1 MRFGIN
7 SFLLTSGFTSDDLPV
22 IEQFKA
28 WGADIAELAVF
39 DPDGVDPTALRSAIE
54 AAGMENCP
62 VCGIWPEDRDLRG
75 SDKAQQNSFAYTSK
89 LIDLASEI
97 GSKIVAGPMYSCVG
111 RCELYT
117 DAEKAAQSD
126 TIARH
131 LEKLCA
137 KAEDAGVTLCL
148 EPLNRFET
156 DCMNTLGQVSAMI
169 EKVGSPALKIHAD
182 TFHMNIEEANP
193 ADAIRRAGDHIGHV
207 HASGSHRGIPGTG
220 HVDWAGIFGA
230 LKEIN
235 YGGDISIETFSA
247 DNDTIARAVSIWIR
261 RFDTPEQLALEGLS
275 FLRDAWNR
283 A

>member
-1 MRFGIN
+1 MKFGIN
-7 SFLLTSGFTSDDLPV
+7 SFLLTSGFTTDDLPI
-22 IEQFKA
+22 IEQIKS
-28 WGADIAELAVF
+28 WGADMIELAVF
-39 DPDGVDPTALRSAIE
+39 EAEKVDATKLREALE
-54 AAGMENCP
+54 AAGMDNCP
-62 VCGIWPEDRDLRG
+62 VCGIFPPERDLRG
-75 SDKAQQNSFAYTSK
+75 TEAQQQSSLDHVGG
-89 LIDLASEI
+89 LIDLATEI
-97 GSKIVAGPMYSCVG
+97 GSSIVAGPMYSCVG

-117 DAEKAAQSD
+117 EAEKAQHSD
-126 TIARH
+126 LIAGN

-137 KAEDAGVTLCL
+137 KAEKAGVTLCM

-156 DCMNTLGQVSAMI
+156 DCMNTLAQASAMI

-193 ADAIRRAGDHIGHV
+193 AEAIRMAGDHVGHF

-220 HVDWAGIFGA
+220 HVDWSGIFGA

-235 YGGDISIETFSA
+235 YSGDVCIETFSA

-261 RFDTPEQLALEGLS
+261 RFETPEQLAVDGLG
-275 FLRDAWNR
+275 FLREAWEK

>member
-1 MRFGIN
+1 MKFGIN

-28 WGADIAELAVF
+28 WGADMAEFAVF
-39 DPDGVDPTALRSAIE
+39 DPEAVDAVALRQAIE

-62 VCGIWPEDRDLRG
+62 VCGIWPEERDLRG
-75 SDKAQQNSFAYTSK
+75 SEEAQQNSFVYIAK

-97 GSKIVAGPMYSCVG
+97 GSTIVAGPMYSCVG
-111 RCELYT
+111 RCELHT
-117 DAEKAAQSD
+117 DAEKAEQSD

-131 LEKLCA
+131 LAKLCA
-137 KAEDAGVTLCL
+137 KAEAAGVTLCL

-156 DCMNTLGQVSAMI
+156 DCINTLEQTSAMI

-182 TFHMNIEEANP
+182 TFHMNIEESNP
-193 ADAIRRAGDHIGHV
+193 AEAIRRAGDHMGHF
-207 HASGSHRGIPGTG
+207 HASGSHRGIPGSG
-220 HVDWAGIFGA
+220 HVDWTGIFGA
-230 LKEIN
+230 LKEIE
-235 YGGDISIETFSA
+235 YGGDICIETFSA

-275 FLRDAWNR
+275 FLRDAWDR

>member
-7 SFLLTSGFTSDDLPV
+7 SFLLTSGFTGDDLPV
-22 IEQFKA
+22 IEQFRA
-28 WGADIAELAVF
+28 WGADMAELAIF
-39 DPDGVDPTALRSAIE
+39 DPDAVDTSALRRAIE

-62 VCGIWPEDRDLRG
+62 VCGIWPEERDLRG
-75 SDKAQQNSFAYTSK
+75 SEEAQQNSLAYTGK
-89 LIDLASEI
+89 LIALASEI
-97 GSKIVAGPMYSCVG
+97 GSRIVAGPMYSCVG

-117 DAEKAAQSD
+117 DAEKAEQSD

-131 LEKLCA
+131 LATLCA
-137 KAEDAGVTLCL
+137 RAEDAGVTLCL

-156 DCMNTLGQVSAMI
+156 DCMNTLAQASAMI

-182 TFHMNIEEANP
+182 TFHMNIEEADP
-193 ADAIRRAGDHIGHV
+193 ARAIRRAGDHIGHV

-220 HVDWAGIFGA
+220 HVDWRGIFSV
-230 LKEIN
+230 LKEIE
-235 YGGDISIETFSA
+235 YGGDICIETFSA

-261 RFDTPEQLALEGLS
+261 RFDTPEQLATEGLS
-275 FLRDAWNR
+275 FLRNAWDR

>member
-7 SFLLTSGFTSDDLPV
+7 SFLLTSGFTTDDLPI
-22 IEQFKA
+22 IEQLKV
-28 WGADIAELAVF
+28 WGADMVEFAVF
-39 DPDGVDPTALRSAIE
+39 DPAAVDAAALSQAIV

-75 SDKAQQNSFAYTSK
+75 TEEAQRNSFDYTGQ

-117 DAEKAAQSD
+117 DAEKKQQSD
-126 TIARH
+126 TIAGH

-137 KAEDAGVTLCL
+137 KAEKAGVTLCM

-156 DCMNTLGQVSAMI
+156 DCMNTLGQASAMI

-182 TFHMNIEEANP
+182 TFHMNIEECNP
-193 ADAIRRAGDHIGHV
+193 AEAIRTAGDHIGHF

-220 HVDWAGIFGA
+220 HVDWGGIFGA

-235 YGGDISIETFSA
+235 YGGDVSIETFSA
-247 DNDTIARAVSIWIR
+247 DNDVIARAVSIWIR
-261 RFDTPEQLALEGLS
+261 RFDTPDQLALDGLR
-275 FLRDAWNR
+275 FLRDAW
-283 A
+283 AKA

>member
-7 SFLLTSGFTSDDLPV
+7 SFLLTSGFTGADLPV
-22 IEQFKA
+22 IEQFKV
-28 WGADIAELAVF
+28 WGADMAELAIF
-39 DPDGVDPTALRSAIE
+39 DPDAVDTPALSRAIE

-62 VCGIWPEDRDLRG
+62 VCGIWPEERDLRG
-75 SDKAQQNSFAYTSK
+75 SEAAQMNSFGYIEK

-97 GSKIVAGPMYSCVG
+97 GSRIVAGPMYSCVG

-117 DAEKAAQSD
+117 DAEKAEQSD
-126 TIARH
+126 TIAGH
-131 LEKLCA
+131 LAKLCA
-137 KAEDAGVTLCL
+137 RAEAAGVALCL

-156 DCMNTLGQVSAMI
+156 DCMNTLEQASAMI
-169 EKVGSPALKIHAD
+169 DKVGSPALKIHAD

-193 ADAIRRAGDHIGHV
+193 VDAIRRAGDRIGHF

-220 HVDWAGIFGA
+220 HVDWVGIFGA
-230 LKEIN
+230 LKEIA
-235 YGGDISIETFSA
+235 YGGDICIETFSA

-261 RFDTPEQLALEGLS
+261 RFDTPEQLALEGLR
-275 FLRDAWNR
+275 FLRDAWDR